1 MRRGSL
7 NGFIVPSESRRT
19 ELREPGSREGSHRR
33 QLGWA
38 GHRDETQCSV
48 ALSIQRPT
56 KGGSRLGLL
65 RRTVCLNW
73 ARTDLWGSR
82 WGTTDSTR
90 TPLRRRAKQL
100 RLKDGTPASIL
111 TNLAS
116 NRLFAKIAPHEIE
129 HHHPHSPRRAT
140 AHATRGHT
148 ARAGQTFRGP
158 TRGTLSNPRH

>member
-1 MRRGSL
+1 MRRGRL
-7 NGFIVPSESRRT
+7 NGFIVPNESRRT

-38 GHRDETQCSV
+38 GHRVETQCSV
-48 ALSIQRPT
+48 ALPIQRPT

-90 TPLRRRAKQL
+90 TPGSLVLSFSLLRF
-100 RLKDGTPASIL
+100 GVWM
-111 TNLAS
+111 
-116 NRLFAKIAPHEIE
+116 
-129 HHHPHSPRRAT
+129 
-140 AHATRGHT
+140 
-148 ARAGQTFRGP
+148 
-158 TRGTLSNPRH
+158 